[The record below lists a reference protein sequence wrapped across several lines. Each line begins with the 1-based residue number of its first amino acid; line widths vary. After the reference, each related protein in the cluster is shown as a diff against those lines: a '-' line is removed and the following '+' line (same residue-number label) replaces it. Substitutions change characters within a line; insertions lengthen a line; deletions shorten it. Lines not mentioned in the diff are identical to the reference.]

1 MKELDP
7 AFTYIL
13 DTGPAMY
20 MWQGDLTST
29 EDDIRS
35 IRFMESLR
43 AARGG
48 GVKIEVLNE
57 EQLEGVRAK
66 IPQTHILYLKTRS
79 QN

>member
-7 AFTYIL
+7 AYTYIL
-13 DTGPAMY
+13 DIGTSMF

-35 IRFMESLR
+35 IRFLENLR

-48 GVKIEVLNE
+48 GVKVEVLNE
-57 EQLEGVRAK
+57 EQMEGVR
-66 IPQTHILYLKTRS
+66 I
-79 QN
+79 